1 MKKSPMSDP
10 TSDPSVIAQFWASL
24 PEPLKA
30 AVMNVALSTVM
41 AFRNKERTFWTA
53 LLEVSGGGIITFM
66 AGSAVEAFGL
76 SNGWCFAIGGAVAVF
91 GIDQVKAFAAKF
103 ADKKAAE

>member
-1 MKKSPMSDP
+1 MKKPMSDP
-10 TSDPSVIAQFWASL
+10 TGDPSALSQLWESI
-24 PEPLKA
+24 PEPIKA
-30 AVMNVALSTVM
+30 AIMNVLLSTVM
-41 AFRNKERTFWTA
+41 AFRNSERTFWTS
-53 LLEVSGGGIITFM
+53 LWEVSAGGIITFM

-103 ADKKAAE
+103 AEKKAEL

>member
-1 MKKSPMSDP
+1 MKMSDP
-10 TSDPSVIAQFWASL
+10 SSDPNVLAQLWASV

-30 AVMNVALSTVM
+30 AVMNVMLSTVM
-41 AFRNKERTFWTA
+41 AFRNGQRTFWTSFW
-53 LLEVSGGGIITFM
+53 EVTGGGLITFM

-91 GIDQVKAFAAKF
+91 GIDQVKAFASKW
-103 ADKKAAE
+103 ADKKTDNA

>member
-10 TSDPSVIAQFWASL
+10 TGDPNVLAQLWASI

-30 AVMNVALSTVM
+30 AIMNVILSTVM
-41 AFRNKERTFWTA
+41 AFRNKERTFWTSFW
-53 LLEVSGGGIITFM
+53 EVTSGGVITFIV
-66 AGSAVEAFGL
+66 GSTVEAFGF
-76 SNGWCFAIGGAVAVF
+76 SSGWGFAIGGAIAVF

-103 ADKKAAE
+103 AEKKAQL

>member
-1 MKKSPMSDP
+1 MKKPMSDP
-10 TSDPSVIAQFWASL
+10 TSDPSALAQLWAAV

-30 AVMNVALSTVM
+30 AIMSAVLSTIM
-41 AFRNKERTFWTA
+41 AFRNGERTLWTA
-53 LLEVSGGGIITFM
+53 FLEVTGGAVITFM

-91 GIDQVKAFAAKF
+91 GIDQVKAFASKF
-103 ADKKAAE
+103 AEKKVSE

>member
-1 MKKSPMSDP
+1 MKMSDP
-10 TSDPSVIAQFWASL
+10 SSDPNVLAQLWASV

-30 AVMNVALSTVM
+30 AVMNVMLSTVM
-41 AFRNKERTFWTA
+41 AFRNGQRTFWTSFW
-53 LLEVSGGGIITFM
+53 EVTGGGLITFM

-91 GIDQVKAFAAKF
+91 GIDQVKAFASKWAE
-103 ADKKAAE
+103 KKTEDA

>member
-1 MKKSPMSDP
+1 MSDP
-10 TSDPSVIAQFWASL
+10 TSDPSVIAQFWDSL

-53 LLEVSGGGIITFM
+53 FLEVTGGGLITFM

-76 SNGWCFAIGGAVAVF
+76 SNGWCFAIGGAIAVF
-91 GIDQVKAFAAKF
+91 GIDQVKAFASKF
-103 ADKKAAE
+103 AEKKVSE

>member
-1 MKKSPMSDP
+1 MKKPMSDP
-10 TSDPSVIAQFWASL
+10 TGDPNVIAQLWAAV

-30 AVMNVALSTVM
+30 ATMNVVLSTVM
-41 AFRNKERTFWTA
+41 AFRNSERTFWTSFW
-53 LLEVSGGGIITFM
+53 EVSAGGIITFM

-91 GIDQVKAFAAKF
+91 GIDQVKAFASKL
-103 ADKKAAE
+103 ADKKIAE